1 MADNNGWV
9 RDSEAGTDLNL
20 GRPTR
25 PSAHRDDEWQ
35 WADPSDSGRGVPR
48 QHQQGG
54 GEPSF
59 PDAQRARAERPPVP
73 PRPTQPPRQ
82 EPFGHSGNGA
92 GRGLRAAGAAGAA
105 AGGFVGAM
113 GGSFVPPLTVNVGG
127 RGNGGNGNGGGR
139 GAAAGPE
146 DRHQGDQ
153 MIHLIE
159 RIEFKSDK
167 DILAL
172 AKAINYLGRELHL
185 ILGMR
190 AEEINGVLSTYKG
203 KWYTFGASSKIKARL
218 VSAHLTVSAEA
229 AKALGVGALKMAHA
243 FDRHFVKPE
252 QEAKSRRNSKKARP
266 AFTIGDQ

>member
-1 MADNNGWV
+1 MATNQTN
-9 RDSEAGTDLNL
+9 
-20 GRPTR
+20 
-25 PSAHRDDEWQ
+25 HRDDEWQ
-35 WADPSDSGRGVPR
+35 WADPSGSAGRGVPS
-48 QHQQGG
+48 QNQQG
-54 GEPSF
+54 
-59 PDAQRARAERPPVP
+59 DAQRPARPIVP
-73 PRPTQPPRQ
+73 PRPSQPPRQ
-82 EPFGHSGNGA
+82 EPFGHSGNGS
-92 GRGLRAAGAAGAA
+92 GRGMRAAGAAGAA

-113 GGSFVPPLTVNVGG
+113 GGSFVPPLTVNV
-127 RGNGGNGNGGGR
+127 NGKGNGGGR
-139 GAAAGPE
+139 GGNGGGGASTGAGPG

-172 AKAINYLGRELHL
+172 AKAINHLGRELHL

-203 KWYTFGASSKIKARL
+203 KWYTFGASSRVKARL
-218 VSAHLTVSAEA
+218 VSAHLKVSAEA

-252 QEAKSRRNSKKARP
+252 QEAKARRNGQKSVRK